1 MLRLPNGSLVPGDQE
16 IVDLEPAA
24 NDILVYSSGWEI
36 AENRSWEV
44 KARVGTIEQAA
55 GSNEVLI
62 KTPEGYA
69 KRSLPER
76 TDWQPGD
83 FAFFNEYPTI
93 FQVVSRSEGSA
104 SHSDTT
110 TDISNFRIDLD
121 PERFQWDFFVGSPET
136 RRAAKQIVSLYATS
150 EGRERIS
157 NLKVDPVRGVLF
169 AGPPGTGK
177 TFLAQIM
184 AAQSG
189 ATFYLVTTASLG
201 GHLVGES
208 EERLEAI
215 YRDAAEQEMS
225 MIFVDEIE
233 VLTKDRSSTVEHGS
247 RLVNVFLTNMDGV
260 VSPDNVLTIGA
271 TNRITD
277 IDRALRRPGRFD
289 REVFFQLPNKQDRL
303 EILQSRTPVLAESI
317 DFESVSEK
325 TEGWTAADLRS
336 ILQYAGELAVL
347 DDRSKVF
354 NDHFLLGFEKAAT
367 SRAARLET
375 EK

>member
-260 VSPDNVLTIGA
+260 ASPDNVLTIGA

>member
-260 VSPDNVLTIGA
+260 ASPDNVLTIGA
-271 TNRITD
+271 TNQIG
-277 IDRALRRPGRFD
+277 RASC
-289 REVFFQLPNKQDRL
+289 RERV
-303 EILQSRTPVLAESI
+303 
-317 DFESVSEK
+317 
-325 TEGWTAADLRS
+325 
-336 ILQYAGELAVL
+336 
-347 DDRSKVF
+347 
-354 NDHFLLGFEKAAT
+354 
-367 SRAARLET
+367 
-375 EK
+375 

>member
-1 MLRLPNGSLVPGDQE
+1 MLRFPNGVLVPGDQE
-16 IVDLEPAA
+16 IIKLEPTA

-36 AENRSWEV
+36 VENRSWEV
-44 KARVGTIEQAA
+44 KMQVGTIEQAVEL
-55 GSNEVLI
+55 NEVLI
-62 KTPEGYA
+62 KTSEGYA
-69 KRSLPER
+69 KRSLPEQ
-76 TDWQPGD
+76 TNWQPGD
-83 FAFFNEYPTI
+83 LAIFNEHPTI
-93 FQVVSRSEGSA
+93 FQVVSKAESSVSNRIM
-104 SHSDTT
+104 T
-110 TDISNFRIDLD
+110 TDISNFRITLD
-121 PERFQWDFFVGSPET
+121 PERFHWDLFVGSPET
-136 RRAAKQIVSLYATS
+136 RRTAEQIVRLYATS

-157 NLKVDPVRGVLF
+157 NLNVDPVRGVLF

-225 MIFVDEIE
+225 IIFIDEIE
-233 VLTKDRSSTVEHGS
+233 VLTKDRSSSVEHGS

-260 VSPDNVLTIGA
+260 ASSDNVLTIGA

-289 REVFFQLPNKQDRL
+289 REIFFKLPNKQDRL
-303 EILQSRTPVLAESI
+303 EILQSRTPVIAESI
-317 DFESVSEK
+317 DFEAVSEK
-325 TEGWTAADLRS
+325 TAGWTAADLRS
-336 ILQYAGELAVL
+336 ILQYAGELAVI

-354 NDHFLLGFEKAAT
+354 NDHFLLGFEKAAS
-367 SRAARLET
+367 SRAARIET

>member
-260 VSPDNVLTIGA
+260 ASPDNVLTIGA

-325 TEGWTAADLRS
+325 TEGWSAADLRS